1 MRPLFRRL
9 YATWLP
15 GRVYGIVGEN
25 GSGKSTLMRMIAGL
39 WQPHAGRVDVRRGP
53 EVLSPL
59 ERRAF
64 VNLVAPYY
72 HVYEDLSLRE
82 QLAFVVDLR
91 QTDSTTPDAETTVDA
106 RRSGKLPD
114 QLLSAVQTAGLDGVL
129 DEPLHSFSTGM
140 LQRARMLAGL
150 AHPAPIILL
159 DEATSNLDPAGIEWV
174 ASVVRSEV
182 ARNALVVIATN
193 VSHELA
199 WCDEV
204 LDLSVS

>member
-9 YATWLP
+9 YATWSP
-15 GRVYGIVGEN
+15 GHVYGIVGEN

-39 WQPHAGRVDVRRGP
+39 WQPHSGRVDVRRGA
-53 EVLSPL
+53 EVLAPL

-82 QLAFVVDLR
+82 QLAFVVNL
-91 QTDSTTPDAETTVDA
+91 
-106 RRSGKLPD
+106 RRSDSARISSASVLNVRRDDGLPD
-114 QLLSAVQTAGLDGVL
+114 QLLSAVASAGLDGVL

-140 LQRARMLAGL
+140 LQRARILAGL
-150 AHPAPIILL
+150 AYPAPIVLL
-159 DEATSNLDPAGIEWV
+159 DEATSNLDLAGIDWV
-174 ASVVRSEV
+174 TSVVRSEI
-182 ARNALVVIATN
+182 ARNALVVVATN
-193 VSHELA
+193 ASHELA

-204 LDLSVS
+204 LDLRPS